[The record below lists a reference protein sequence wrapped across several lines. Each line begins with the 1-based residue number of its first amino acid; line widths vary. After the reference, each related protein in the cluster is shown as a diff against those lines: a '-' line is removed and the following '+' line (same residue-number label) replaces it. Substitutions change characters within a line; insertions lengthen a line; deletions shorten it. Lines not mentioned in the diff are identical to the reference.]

1 MKVVIVVVVE
11 LNRANVHVDVWPH
24 RVELK
29 SKLGTT
35 TAVATVRVRRV
46 TSLSA
51 GDEKREVVMRRVA
64 RASLLSNASP
74 LWIIFLLQ
82 RSSYP
87 HKILHKLRIVD
98 S

>member
-64 RASLLSNASP
+64 RAPLLSNASP
-74 LWIIFLLQ
+74 LWIFLLQ
-82 RSSYP
+82 SSSYP

>member
-51 GDEKREVVMRRVA
+51 GDEKREVVMRRVT
-64 RASLLSNASP
+64 RAPLLSKASSS
-74 LWIIFLLQ
+74 WIFFA
-82 RSSYP
+82 S
-87 HKILHKLRIVD
+87 KFKLPTYID
-98 S
+98 FDL

>member
-64 RASLLSNASP
+64 RAPLLRKER
-74 LWIIFLLQ
+74 IT
-82 RSSYP
+82 
-87 HKILHKLRIVD
+87 IVD
-98 S
+98 FFASKFKLPT

>member
-74 LWIIFLLQ
+74 LWIMFLLQ
-82 RSSYP
+82 SSSYP
-87 HKILHKLRIVD
+87 HTIIHKLRIVD

>member
-51 GDEKREVVMRRVA
+51 GDEKREVVMRRVT
-64 RASLLSNASP
+64 RAPLLSKAS
-74 LWIIFLLQ
+74 
-82 RSSYP
+82 SSWTFFALKFELPTY
-87 HKILHKLRIVD
+87 IDFDL
-98 S
+98 